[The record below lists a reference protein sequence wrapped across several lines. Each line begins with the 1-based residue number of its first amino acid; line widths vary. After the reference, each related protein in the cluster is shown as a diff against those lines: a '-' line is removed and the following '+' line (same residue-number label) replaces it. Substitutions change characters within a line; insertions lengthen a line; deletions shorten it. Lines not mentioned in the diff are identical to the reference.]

1 MKKSF
6 KTFEEF
12 IGDETTDSLRKKAL
26 EVQQKDGDQVFV
38 DPDTDNIAAGDGEDD
53 NDDSG
58 DEMGSAD

>member
-26 EVQQKDGDQVFV
+26 EVQQKDGDEIFG
-38 DPDTDNIAAGDGEDD
+38 DPDAQGSDVEDGVDD
-53 NDDSG
+53 IDASG

>member
-26 EVQQKDGDQVFV
+26 EVQQKDGDEIFGE
-38 DPDTDNIAAGDGEDD
+38 PDTQGNPGKDGDDD
-53 NDDSG
+53 NDFSG
-58 DEMGSAD
+58 DEMGSVD